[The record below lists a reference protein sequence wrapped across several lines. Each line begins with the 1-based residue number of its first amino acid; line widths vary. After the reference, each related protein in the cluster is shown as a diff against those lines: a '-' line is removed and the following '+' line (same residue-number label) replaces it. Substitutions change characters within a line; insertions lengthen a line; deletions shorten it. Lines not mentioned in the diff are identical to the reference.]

1 MTKKQQKAEAAK
13 QALRH
18 ELYLMALGA
27 NSGFE
32 PEPDPKNGET
42 AHTCMGLEDWARWLR
57 AIENHWKKE
66 GEQKF
71 SIGIYELTSFES
83 IAEATEYLFDSG
95 ARAGGK
101 WVA

>member
-1 MTKKQQKAEAAK
+1 MTKKQQKAAAEK

-18 ELYLMALGA
+18 ELHLMALGA

-42 AHTCMGLEDWARWLR
+42 AHNCMGLEDWAKWLR
-57 AIENHWKKE
+57 AIERRWKKE
-66 GEQKF
+66 EEQKF
-71 SIGIYELTSFES
+71 RISTYDLTSFES
-83 IAEATEYLFDSG
+83 ILEATDHLFALG